1 MQSVLLK
8 WKIMLLCWSM
18 LLLCLS
24 TNAENIANC
33 RESSESITLKCSSA
47 GCLNN
52 IKEFVGM
59 YLYRNVE
66 NRENV
71 IYYHPNPN
79 SVDKITPGIRYKDRI
94 QTNGSLESHTITI
107 SNLTTN
113 DSGVYSCVYI
123 KFPAGEARCNVYTV
137 AVKVQTVAEVT
148 PCHTPD
154 KVTPDEVADMH
165 HENAECPLLVSIV
178 ATCAIS
184 MLVMMISNLLIVPR
198 VKRWICSRM
207 TTRAPQAPNEYV
219 YEIMT
224 KNGVRPPAAPEDSV
238 SSPYNF
244 A

>member
-8 WKIMLLCWSM
+8 WKIMRLCWSM

-24 TNAENIANC
+24 TNAENIAMC

-79 SVDKITPGIRYKDRI
+79 SVDKITPGRRYKDRI
-94 QTNGSLESHTITI
+94 QTKGSLESHTITI
-107 SNLTTN
+107 SNLTTS

-123 KFPAGEARCNVYTV
+123 KFPTGEARCNVYTV
-137 AVKVQTVAEVT
+137 AVKVAEVA
-148 PCHTPD
+148 PRHTPD
-154 KVTPDEVADMH
+154 KVADMH
-165 HENAECPLLVSIV
+165 HENPECPLLVPIV
-178 ATCAIS
+178 TSCAIS
-184 MLVMMISNLLIVPR
+184 ILVTMIFNLLIVLK
-198 VKRWICSRM
+198 VKRWICNRS
-207 TTRAPQAPNEYV
+207 AQQAPSDYV
-219 YEIMT
+219 HEIMT
-224 KNGVRPPAAPEDSV
+224 KNEVGPQAAPEELL
-238 SSPYNF
+238 
-244 A
+244 

>member
-8 WKIMLLCWSM
+8 WKIMRLCWSM

-24 TNAENIANC
+24 TNAENIAMC

-79 SVDKITPGIRYKDRI
+79 SVDKITPGRRYKDRI
-94 QTNGSLESHTITI
+94 QTKGSLESHTITI
-107 SNLTTN
+107 SNLTTS

-123 KFPAGEARCNVYTV
+123 KFPTV
-137 AVKVQTVAEVT
+137 HTVAEVA
-148 PCHTPD
+148 PRHTPD
-154 KVTPDEVADMH
+154 KVADMH
-165 HENAECPLLVSIV
+165 HENPECPLLVPIV
-178 ATCAIS
+178 TSCAIS
-184 MLVMMISNLLIVPR
+184 ILVTMIFNLLIVLK
-198 VKRWICSRM
+198 VKRWICNRS
-207 TTRAPQAPNEYV
+207 AQQAPSDYV
-219 YEIMT
+219 HEIMT
-224 KNGVRPPAAPEDSV
+224 KNEVGPQAAPEELL
-238 SSPYNF
+238 
-244 A
+244 

>member
-24 TNAENIANC
+24 TNAENIALQ
-33 RESSESITLKCSSA
+33 RESGESITLKCSSA

-52 IKEFVGM
+52 IKDFVGM
-59 YLYRNVE
+59 YLYRSVE

-94 QTNGSLESHTITI
+94 QTKGSLESHTIII

-123 KFPAGEARCNVYTV
+123 KFPTGEARCNVYTV
-137 AVKVQTVAEVT
+137 AVKVHTVAEVT
-148 PCHTPD
+148 PRHTPD
-154 KVTPDEVADMH
+154 KVTPDKVTPDKVANMH
-165 HENAECPLLVSIV
+165 HENQQCPLLVPIV
-178 ATCAIS
+178 TSCAIS
-184 MLVMMISNLLIVPR
+184 MLVTMIFNLLIVLK
-198 VKRWICSRM
+198 VKHWICSRS
-207 TTRAPQAPNEYV
+207 AQQAPSNHV
-219 YEIMT
+219 YEVMT
-224 KNGVRPPAAPEDSV
+224 KNEVGP
-238 SSPYNF
+238 
-244 A
+244 

>member
-8 WKIMLLCWSM
+8 WKIMRLCWSM

-24 TNAENIANC
+24 TNAENIAMC

-79 SVDKITPGIRYKDRI
+79 SVDKITPGRRYKDRI
-94 QTNGSLESHTITI
+94 QTKGSLESHTITI
-107 SNLTTN
+107 SNLTTS

-123 KFPAGEARCNVYTV
+123 KFPTGEARCNVYTV
-137 AVKVQTVAEVT
+137 AVKVAEVAPRHT
-148 PCHTPD
+148 PDKVTPDKVTPD

-165 HENAECPLLVSIV
+165 HENPECPLLVPIV
-178 ATCAIS
+178 TSCAIS
-184 MLVMMISNLLIVPR
+184 ILVTMIFNLLIVLK
-198 VKRWICSRM
+198 VKRWICNRS
-207 TTRAPQAPNEYV
+207 AQQAPSDYV
-219 YEIMT
+219 HEIMT
-224 KNGVRPPAAPEDSV
+224 KNEVGPQAAPEELL
-238 SSPYNF
+238 
-244 A
+244 

>member
-24 TNAENIANC
+24 TNAENIAMC
-33 RESSESITLKCSSA
+33 RESGESITLKCSSA

-59 YLYRNVE
+59 YLYRSVK

-94 QTNGSLESHTITI
+94 QTNGSLENHTITI

-123 KFPAGEARCNVYTV
+123 KFPTGEAQCNVYTV
-137 AVKVQTVAEVT
+137 AVKVAEVT
-148 PCHTPD
+148 PRH
-154 KVTPDEVADMH
+154 TPDEVADMH
-165 HENAECPLLVSIV
+165 CENQQCPLLVSIV